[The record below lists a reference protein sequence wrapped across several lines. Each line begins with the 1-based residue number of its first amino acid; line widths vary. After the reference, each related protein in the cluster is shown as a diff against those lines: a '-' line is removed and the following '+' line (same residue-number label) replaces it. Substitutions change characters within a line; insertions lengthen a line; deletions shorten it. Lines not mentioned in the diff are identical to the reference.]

1 MVNKTIVE
9 DIRYLYSSIY
19 SQEESQYL
27 SEDYEGET
35 TLTEE
40 QVWEEVEVWVNQLLD
55 EGYDLS
61 DYSWEEMYEA
71 YVTEFWGALGSAALK
86 GLKFAGT
93 AAKAAAKSPAAARVA
108 SAAGRGVNAAARGV
122 GRGAQPVLSRAATE
136 AGKYG
141 TMGALGLTAD
151 ELLTRGAGRE
161 LIAKGLEQSR
171 KLGPALR
178 GETDSTTAKPSS
190 EEDKS
195 KESESSDSEKSEK
208 SGKATGKIVAAA
220 GGKGGTVTSG
230 TKYAA
235 TLGGRKGHVIYDDEG
250 KKTFTTDSYEYDA
263 YNVVLDYLFENG
275 HVDTLEEAHY
285 VMLEMEPEVIQDI
298 VAEYTSY

>member
-19 SQEESQYL
+19 SQEESQCL

-108 SAAGRGVNAAARGV
+108 SAAGRGVNAAARG
-122 GRGAQPVLSRAATE
+122 AKPVLSKLATKT
-136 AGKYG
+136 GKYG
-141 TMGALGLTAD
+141 TIGALGLAAD
-151 ELLTRGAGRE
+151 EVLTGGGGRE

-171 KLGPALR
+171 KLGPTLR
-178 GETDSTTAKPSS
+178 GETDSSTAKPSS

-195 KESESSDSEKSEK
+195 KESESSEKAPSELKGKQVLAKKDGVEGVLDKETGEWKPGKWDETQTKRYDERKKS
-208 SGKATGKIVAAA
+208 T
-220 GGKGGTVTSG
+220 TSE
-230 TKYAA
+230 A
-235 TLGGRKGHVIYDDEG
+235 YDI
-250 KKTFTTDSYEYDA
+250 
-263 YNVVLDYLFENG
+263 VLDYLFENG

-298 VAEYTSY
+298 VAEYTLY

>member
-1 MVNKTIVE
+1 MIKKNIVE
-9 DIRYLYSSIY
+9 DIANLYSSIY

-27 SEDYEGET
+27 SEDYESET

-71 YVTEFWGALGSAALK
+71 YINEAGWAAGALNLLK
-86 GLKFAGT
+86 GLGT
-93 AAKAAAKSPAAARVA
+93 AARAAAKSPAAARVA
-108 SAAGRGVNAAARGV
+108 SAAGRGANAAARG
-122 GRGAQPVLSRAATE
+122 AKPVLSGLATK

-151 ELLTRGAGRE
+151 ELLTKGAGRE

-190 EEDKS
+190 KP
-195 KESESSDSEKSEK
+195 
-208 SGKATGKIVAAA
+208 GKATGKIVAAA

-235 TLGGRKGHVIYDDEG
+235 TLGGKKGHVIYDDEG
-250 KKTFTTDSYEYDA
+250 KKTFTADSYEYDA

-285 VMLEMEPEVIQDI
+285 VMLEMDSETIQSI
-298 VAEYTSY
+298 VEGYTSY